1 MIFLAL
7 CRPPKRLYIPW
18 KLQLQT
24 ESVIIWWSLVKIP
37 GCGLSKFEN
46 SITLVLGSYIYM
58 VVTLYFIF
66 VTTFIIKVIH
76 ALHKTTQN

>member
-7 CRPPKRLYIPW
+7 CRPPKRLYIPC

-76 ALHKTTQN
+76 ALHKTT